1 MIQNFWL
8 EEHDFNMLLVT
19 ILPGSHVWYLEA
31 FGGIKPFEGPEEQHV
46 ARNVALNRRDFEF

>member
-1 MIQNFWL
+1 
-8 EEHDFNMLLVT
+8 MLLVT